1 MSVEQQW
8 VLARTPCL
16 SRLCWCQLGGQEAG
30 ETPEQGCG
38 ALGTAGLVTVSQV
51 VTVSQGS
58 LLFRFL
64 S

>member
-1 MSVEQQW
+1 MGISTDSMSVAL
-8 VLARTPCL
+8 VLVSA
-16 SRLCWCQLGGQEAG
+16 WGQEAG